1 MKRYDNHKVKLQI
14 YEGKAKPLLIF
25 LFLQHYS
32 AVQLSSEYSVK
43 NKAKLRL
50 WELNQFTYDYVK
62 LKIGYFSNR
71 IPVWEGIFTLE
82 NLT

>member
-1 MKRYDNHKVKLQI
+1 MKRYNNHKVKLQI

-50 WELNQFTYDYVK
+50 WELN
-62 LKIGYFSNR
+62 L
-71 IPVWEGIFTLE
+71 L
-82 NLT
+82 